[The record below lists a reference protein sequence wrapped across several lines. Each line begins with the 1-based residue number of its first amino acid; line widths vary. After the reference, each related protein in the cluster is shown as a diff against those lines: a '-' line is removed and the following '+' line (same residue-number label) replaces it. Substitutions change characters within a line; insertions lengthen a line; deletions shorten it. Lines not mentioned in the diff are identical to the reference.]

1 MQEFL
6 SNTGIFIFYIMTVN
20 YLLEFHAMPNP
31 STTTVDTM
39 TDKPQATGGALS
51 IAILAIA
58 AFVIVTTEFLIVGLL
73 PALARDLSITVA
85 TAGQLVTLFAVVVM
99 VCGPFLTAWL
109 ANVDRKKLFVAV
121 LVLFAA
127 TNALAA
133 VAQNIWVLALA
144 RLLPALALPVFWG
157 TASDTAAQIAGPE
170 KAGRAV
176 STVYLGISAAMLF
189 GIPLGTLAADAIG
202 WRGAFALL
210 AALSLLIAV
219 LMFFSM
225 PTVRASQPVAMR
237 EQAKILKSPFFM
249 ANVAL
254 SILVFTAMFTG
265 YTYLAEMLEKSAGVA
280 PAQVGWWLM
289 GFGAVGLIGNWLG
302 GLWVDQK
309 PLATTAIFSVV
320 LGLGMAASM
329 LFAGL
334 SIGFA
339 VALGVWGIANT
350 ALYPICQIRVM
361 KAATGAQA
369 LAGTINVSAANG
381 GIALGA
387 VIGGVAVANWG
398 AGNVG
403 YVAAGIAVLA
413 ALAAGLVARMSPAVV
428 PAMSPAMSPAAK
440 AS

>member
-1 MQEFL
+1 
-6 SNTGIFIFYIMTVN
+6 
-20 YLLEFHAMPNP
+20 MPNS

-39 TDKPQATGGALS
+39 ADKPQATGGTLS
-51 IAILAIA
+51 ITILAIA

-202 WRGAFALL
+202 WRGAFGLL
-210 AALSLLIAV
+210 AALSLLVAV
-219 LMFFSM
+219 LMLFSM

-309 PLATTAIFSVV
+309 PLATTAIFSLV
-320 LGLGMAASM
+320 LAAGMAASM

-339 VALGVWGIANT
+339 IALGVWGIANT

-387 VIGGVAVANWG
+387 VIGGLAVANWG

-413 ALAAGLVARMSPAVV
+413 ALATSLVARMNP
-428 PAMSPAMSPAAK
+428 PTK
-440 AS
+440 A

>member
-1 MQEFL
+1 
-6 SNTGIFIFYIMTVN
+6 
-20 YLLEFHAMPNP
+20 MPNS
-31 STTTVDTM
+31 STTTVEAM
-39 TDKPQATGGALS
+39 ADKPQATGGALS
-51 IAILAIA
+51 ITILAIA

-202 WRGAFALL
+202 WRGAFGLL
-210 AALSLLIAV
+210 AALSLLVAV

-309 PLATTAIFSVV
+309 PLATTAIFSLV
-320 LGLGMAASM
+320 LAAGMAASM

-339 VALGVWGIANT
+339 IALGVWGIANT

-403 YVAAGIAVLA
+403 FVAAGIAVLA
-413 ALAAGLVARMSPAVV
+413 ALATSLVGRMTPAVKV
-428 PAMSPAMSPAAK
+428 
-440 AS
+440 

>member
-1 MQEFL
+1 
-6 SNTGIFIFYIMTVN
+6 
-20 YLLEFHAMPNP
+20 MPNS
-31 STTTVDTM
+31 STTTVDAM
-39 TDKPQATGGALS
+39 ADKPQATGGALS
-51 IAILAIA
+51 ITILAIA

-202 WRGAFALL
+202 WRGAFGLL
-210 AALSLLIAV
+210 AALSLLVAV

-309 PLATTAIFSVV
+309 PLATTAIFSLV
-320 LGLGMAASM
+320 LAAGMAASM

-339 VALGVWGIANT
+339 IALGVWGIANT

-387 VIGGVAVANWG
+387 VIGGLAVANWG

-413 ALAAGLVARMSPAVV
+413 ALATSLVARLNP
-428 PAMSPAMSPAAK
+428 PTK
-440 AS
+440 A

>member
-1 MQEFL
+1 
-6 SNTGIFIFYIMTVN
+6 
-20 YLLEFHAMPNP
+20 MPNS

-39 TDKPQATGGALS
+39 ADKPQATGGTLS
-51 IAILAIA
+51 ITILAIA

-202 WRGAFALL
+202 WRGAFGLL
-210 AALSLLIAV
+210 AALSLLVAV

-302 GLWVDQK
+302 GLRVDQK
-309 PLATTAIFSVV
+309 PLATTAIFSLV
-320 LGLGMAASM
+320 LAAGMAASM

-339 VALGVWGIANT
+339 IALGVWGIANT

-387 VIGGVAVANWG
+387 VIGGLAVANWG

-403 YVAAGIAVLA
+403 YVAAGIAMLA
-413 ALAAGLVARMSPAVV
+413 ALATSLVARMT
-428 PAMSPAMSPAAK
+428 PAATPAIK
-440 AS
+440 A

>member
-1 MQEFL
+1 
-6 SNTGIFIFYIMTVN
+6 
-20 YLLEFHAMPNP
+20 MPNS

-39 TDKPQATGGALS
+39 ADKPQATGGALS
-51 IAILAIA
+51 ITILAIA

-202 WRGAFALL
+202 WRGAFGLL
-210 AALSLLIAV
+210 AALSLLVAV

-309 PLATTAIFSVV
+309 PLATTAIFSLV
-320 LGLGMAASM
+320 LAAGMAASM

-339 VALGVWGIANT
+339 IALGVWGIANT

-387 VIGGVAVANWG
+387 VIGGLAVANWG

-413 ALAAGLVARMSPAVV
+413 ALATSLVARMNP
-428 PAMSPAMSPAAK
+428 PTK
-440 AS
+440 A

>member
-1 MQEFL
+1 MMQEFL
-6 SNTGIFIFYIMTVN
+6 SNTRIFIFYIMLDN
-20 YLLEFHAMPNP
+20 YPQEFLAMPNS
-31 STTTVDTM
+31 STTTVDAM
-39 TDKPQATGGALS
+39 ADKPQATGGALS
-51 IAILAIA
+51 ITILAIA

-109 ANVDRKKLFVAV
+109 ANVDRKKLFIAV

-202 WRGAFALL
+202 WRGAFGLL
-210 AALSLLIAV
+210 AALSLLVAV
-219 LMFFSM
+219 LMAFSM

-309 PLATTAIFSVV
+309 PLATTAIFSLV
-320 LGLGMAASM
+320 LAAGMAASM

-339 VALGVWGIANT
+339 IALGVWGIANT

-387 VIGGVAVANWG
+387 VIGGLAVANWG

-413 ALAAGLVARMSPAVV
+413 ALATSLVARMTPAV
-428 PAMSPAMSPAAK
+428 K
-440 AS
+440 A

>member
-1 MQEFL
+1 
-6 SNTGIFIFYIMTVN
+6 
-20 YLLEFHAMPNP
+20 MPNS
-31 STTTVDTM
+31 STTTVDAM
-39 TDKPQATGGALS
+39 ADKPQATGGALS
-51 IAILAIA
+51 ITILAIA

-157 TASDTAAQIAGPE
+157 TASDTSAQIAGPE

-202 WRGAFALL
+202 WRGAFGLL
-210 AALSLLIAV
+210 AALSLLVAV

-309 PLATTAIFSVV
+309 PLATTAIFSLV
-320 LGLGMAASM
+320 LAAGMAASM

-339 VALGVWGIANT
+339 IALGVWGIANT

-387 VIGGVAVANWG
+387 VIGGLAVANWG

-413 ALAAGLVARMSPAVV
+413 ALATSLVARMNP
-428 PAMSPAMSPAAK
+428 PTK
-440 AS
+440 A